1 MTHSDTNEPEQ
12 GRGPAVKEAHD
23 PADERVTPQML
34 RAEAARNLV
43 KDLRCTQ
50 TAEPS
55 AAAAAAAAPANNV
68 TGRPGGARKREP
80 NLVSL

>member
-23 PADERVTPQML
+23 PADERVAPKML
-34 RAEAARNLV
+34 RAEAVRNLV

-55 AAAAAAAAPANNV
+55 AAAAAAPANKG
-68 TGRPGGARKREP
+68 TGHPGGARKREP